1 MAMNFTIVD
10 KTKLGF
16 CLLAGVE
23 MLLILFF
30 FILGDFLM
38 LYFKMSSLNFSSL
51 DKYDI
56 KNEFHLLLLA

>member
-1 MAMNFTIVD
+1 MTMNFTIVD

-16 CLLAGVE
+16 CLLAGME

>member
-1 MAMNFTIVD
+1 MTMNLTIVD